1 LRGAINSGRLPRLR
15 DAIDHGA
22 LHGGAAR
29 ARRIGDDLSQH
40 ETAEVWDLPRAGP
53 MLIEPSR
60 LELLQREIRAADDD
74 GDGLI

>member
-1 LRGAINSGRLPRLR
+1 
-15 DAIDHGA
+15 
-22 LHGGAAR
+22 
-29 ARRIGDDLSQH
+29 
-40 ETAEVWDLPRAGP
+40 LPRAGP